1 MRVRTVYYRNRA
13 NWKCPRSWVG
23 WRHRRWHNFYGLA
36 HRRAFEAG
44 WHLYRWRSSPA
55 SRHWGFWSCKDK
67 GLTIP
72 FYLHKVLTCD
82 FNHVNSLT
90 VSYWDS
96 TQTFTASV
104 TVIQAGTATQQS
116 NFLFKALEVLETLKV
131 NMTPEEERNILVQVA
146 KTSLNTKVHHKV
158 TSLTSVVAFSIKPR
172 RKEA

>member
-1 MRVRTVYYRNRA
+1 M
-13 NWKCPRSWVG
+13 
-23 WRHRRWHNFYGLA
+23 
-36 HRRAFEAG
+36 
-44 WHLYRWRSSPA
+44 
-55 SRHWGFWSCKDK
+55 
-67 GLTIP
+67 
-72 FYLHKVLTCD
+72 
-82 FNHVNSLT
+82 
-90 VSYWDS
+90 SYWDS